1 MYKKKY
7 ETLGTLYDRYI
18 QTEGRV
24 DSEHFIYRDVV
35 SLIDELRN
43 EIGNSEEFEEML
55 DKDLDGIML
64 KLRSELAG
72 LKKKDYA
79 LFGYLALGFDATI
92 ISHFMDCTVNTVYI
106 RKSRLKKA
114 IEESEAEHKSLFMEI
129 IS

>member
-7 ETLGTLYDRYI
+7 ETLGTLYDQYV
-18 QTEGRV
+18 QTGGRV
-24 DSEHFIYRDVV
+24 DSERLIYKNVV

-43 EIGNSEEFEEML
+43 EISNREEFEDML
-55 DKDLDGIML
+55 DKDLDGIMV
-64 KLRSELAG
+64 KLRSELTG
-72 LKKKDYA
+72 LNKKDYV

-129 IS
+129 IT

>member
-7 ETLGTLYDRYI
+7 ETLGTLYDQYV
-18 QTEGRV
+18 QTDGRV
-24 DSEHFIYRDVV
+24 DSERLIYKNVV
-35 SLIDELRN
+35 SLIDELRR
-43 EIGNSEEFEEML
+43 EIGNNEDFELML
-55 DKDLDGIML
+55 DKDLDGIMT
-64 KLRSELAG
+64 KLHSELPE

-92 ISHFMDCTVNTVYI
+92 ISHFMECTVNTVYI

-114 IEESEAEHKSLFMEI
+114 IEESEVAHKSLFLEI